1 MLLLTRVIR
10 IVFAIWLATSGIA
23 FAADTGFYIG
33 GSFGQAR
40 PNFNSRPAIVGGLPT
55 TYDSSD
61 SVWGAFGGY
70 QINKYFSAELRYV
83 RLGEYNAAVSVPGA
97 GPLFT
102 NIQVTGWGAALVGAL
117 PLGKDFSLLGRIGE
131 TRLRETRGNCNICT
145 GQTLNS
151 SDNIWSPSFGIGL
164 KYDFNPNLSA
174 RGEVER
180 FTKIGST
187 DNTFGGAAY
196 LYSVG
201 LAYKF

>member
-10 IVFAIWLATSGIA
+10 IVFAIWLATSGTA
-23 FAADTGFYIG
+23 FAADNGFYVG
-33 GSFGQAR
+33 ASAGQAR
-40 PNFNSRPAIVGGLPT
+40 PSFDANPAIAFGFPV
-55 TYDSSD
+55 TYDSS
-61 SVWGAFGGY
+61 SAVWGAFGGY
-70 QINKYFSAELRYV
+70 QINRYFSAEVRYV
-83 RLGEYNAAVSVPGA
+83 RLGEYNAQLSVPGIGA
-97 GPLFT
+97 LFT
-102 NIQVTGWGAALVGAL
+102 NIQISGWGAALVGAL

>member
-1 MLLLTRVIR
+1 MLTHTRITTVL
-10 IVFAIWLATSGIA
+10 VAIGLWASGPA
-23 FAADTGFYIG
+23 LAADTGFYIG

-40 PNFNSRPAIVGGLPT
+40 PSFDRTPAIVGGLPT
-55 TYDSSD
+55 TYDSS
-61 SVWGAFGGY
+61 SAVWGAFGGY
-70 QINKYFSAELRYV
+70 QINKYFSAEVRYV
-83 RLGEYNAAVSVPGA
+83 RLGEYNAAISVPGA

-102 NIQVTGWGAALVGAL
+102 NIQITGWGAALVGAL

-131 TRLRETRGNCNICT
+131 TRLRETRGNCTICAA
-145 GQTLNS
+145 QTLNS

-187 DNTFGGAAY
+187 DNTFGGAAN